1 MRSSCVQK
9 FAVGAN
15 QRFFRGPK
23 LPFKKFIGRFVPA
36 VGVRLGGGCATKE
49 SPSLMMLLAALT
61 PPAWLASRPLSHPGL
76 LSPSSTPLTRSL
88 RMVAPLPK
96 DTDEDVSEDD
106 MPNEDAAAA
115 AASADFTVAVAAMAG
130 MAALGVDLMTLNG
143 ELGLLG
149 MAVTPRHRCPSPCM
163 PARPPHRPELRT

>member
-1 MRSSCVQK
+1 
-9 FAVGAN
+9 
-15 QRFFRGPK
+15 
-23 LPFKKFIGRFVPA
+23 
-36 VGVRLGGGCATKE
+36 
-49 SPSLMMLLAALT
+49 
-61 PPAWLASRPLSHPGL
+61 
-76 LSPSSTPLTRSL
+76 
-88 RMVAPLPK
+88 MVAPLPK